1 MARSGLRVSSGGF
14 LRDGRLVLIGLALGL
29 ALPHVADWRQVG
41 DAVAGEIGVTDLER
55 VLRRLWPGQWAPMG
69 ETASGRFVRC
79 RRGERVDCVV
89 DGDTFRM
96 GGDTIRIA
104 DIDTPETHPPRC
116 AAEARKGEAATERM
130 RELLSA
136 GPFVMEPQPRARD
149 KYGRKLAVVSRDG
162 VSLGAQLVE
171 EGLARPYAGGKRRG
185 WC

>member
-1 MARSGLRVSSGGF
+1 
-14 LRDGRLVLIGLALGL
+14 
-29 ALPHVADWRQVG
+29 
-41 DAVAGEIGVTDLER
+41 
-55 VLRRLWPGQWAPMG
+55 MG
-69 ETASGRFVRC
+69 EAASGRFVRC
-79 RRGERVDCVV
+79 RRGERADCVV